1 MKNTGFRNNA
11 IGLLAAV
18 ITSLTIAS
26 CGGGGASAPLPG
38 DNGLGNGNGVAAG
51 TTNVNGTVL
60 QGTDVKASS
69 AVGDGMAGLLIS
81 LINTSTG
88 QLMGTDVTDSLGKY
102 EFKGI
107 PSGDGYLVKIEFK
120 STQDLDGDGRLDE
133 IELYFPVDLANQA
146 VTDLLQQIG
155 VSDSDSDGQLDA
167 LEVEFHLNDD
177 KGNSESSHRQ
187 HRRRGGETRVD
198 DNNDG
203 SFDDSFDDSD
213 GDGLPD
219 TSFSGGS
226 IDDSSNSGLHELEV
240 KGLIES
246 ISADSIT
253 VGGST
258 FALSS
263 STVWRIGDNRN
274 ADPAQFTAGT
284 FVEVEG
290 FTDGNGGWIA
300 SKVKTEDGFIGS
312 GSGSGDDS
320 GIGSGTGIDELE
332 VKGFIEKISDSII
345 TVAGQDFD
353 LSDSTVWRI
362 GDDRNADP
370 ALFMVGMFVE
380 ITGDLSGDSWHA
392 RRVKLEDDGISG
404 GNGGDDN
411 GGDDIGDDNGGNGND
426 DGAGDDNGGGNDDG
440 AGDDNG
446 GGNDDG
452 AGDDNGGDDM
462 GDDNGGDDDNSGKGG
477 DDDGE
482 DDDNSGKGGGD
493 DSGNDN

>member
-1 MKNTGFRNNA
+1 MNNTVIKNNA

-26 CGGGGASAPLPG
+26 CGGGGSSAPLPV
-38 DNGLGNGNGVAAG
+38 DNGNGVAAG

-60 QGTDVKASS
+60 QSTDVKASS
-69 AVGDGMAGLLIS
+69 AVGDGLAGLLVS

-88 QLMGTDVTDSLGKY
+88 SLMGTDVTDSLGKY

-146 VTDLLQQIG
+146 VTELLQQIG
-155 VSDSDSDGQLDA
+155 VSDSDNDGQLDA
-167 LEVEFHLNDD
+167 IEVEFHLNDD
-177 KGNSESSHRQ
+177 HGNSESSHRQ

-226 IDDSSNSGLHELEV
+226 IDDSNSGLHELEV

-246 ISADSIT
+246 ISAENIT
-253 VGGST
+253 VGGTS
-258 FALSS
+258 FAISS
-263 STVWRIGDNRN
+263 GTTWRIGDNRN
-274 ADPAQFTAGT
+274 ADPALFTSGT

-290 FTDGNGGWIA
+290 FSDGNGGWIA
-300 SKVKTEDGFIGS
+300 SKVKTEDDF
-312 GSGSGDDS
+312 S
-320 GIGSGTGIDELE
+320 GIGSGNGGDDNGTGIDELE
-332 VKGFIEKISDSII
+332 VKGLIEAIGEGTI
-345 TVAGQDFD
+345 TVAGQEF
-353 LSDSTVWRI
+353 SVSGETVWRI
-362 GDDRNADP
+362 GDNRNADP
-370 ALFMVGMFVE
+370 ALFAVGMFVE

-392 RRVKLEDDGISG
+392 RRVKLEDSGISG
-404 GNGGDDN
+404 GNGGDDDNSGDDN

-426 DGAGDDNGGGNDDG
+426 DGAGDDNGGDDI
-440 AGDDNG
+440 GDDNG
-446 GGNDDG
+446 GN
-452 AGDDNGGDDM
+452 GDDDSA

-477 DDDGE
+477 GDDDEG

-493 DSGNDN
+493 DK